1 MMKKVVC
8 FFIVLILCVVSI
20 KVSAN
25 YDQYISKSYIVM
37 DANNKNVIEGKN
49 IHLVR
54 NVASVSKIMT
64 ALVAIEKGNLDKEI
78 TILEEDLNTYGSSI
92 YLKAGNTISLLD
104 LIYGLMLRSGNDAAL
119 AIARGVSGSV
129 EEFVVL
135 MNEKASDIGMKNS
148 LFNNP
153 SGLDANEEGN
163 FSTSYDLAILMSEA
177 ISNELFA
184 KIINTK
190 SYKSEIGTWKN
201 KNKLLT
207 NYKYNLGGKTGFTD
221 KARRTLVSAS
231 RKDETTFIVVTLD
244 CGNDFNFHKFLYEK
258 NFEKY
263 QSFKVLSKGK
273 NYIEDY
279 IIDCNEDIYA
289 TLEINI
295 LGENKLIHKID
306 GKETRVYV
314 SNINKDE
321 LIGVCSISINE
332 SNKIKGF
339 KKWINIFK

>member
-1 MMKKVVC
+1 
-8 FFIVLILCVVSI
+8 
-20 KVSAN
+20 
-25 YDQYISKSYIVM
+25 
-37 DANNKNVIEGKN
+37 
-49 IHLVR
+49 
-54 NVASVSKIMT
+54 
-64 ALVAIEKGNLDKEI
+64 
-78 TILEEDLNTYGSSI
+78 
-92 YLKAGNTISLLD
+92 
-104 LIYGLMLRSGNDAAL
+104 MLRSGNDAAL

-129 EEFVVL
+129 EEFVIL

-244 CGNDFNFHKFLYEK
+244 CGNDFNFHKFLCEK

-263 QSFKVLSKGK
+263 QSFK
-273 NYIEDY
+273 
-279 IIDCNEDIYA
+279 DIYA

-295 LGENKLIHKID
+295 LGEYKLIHKIE
-306 GKETRVYV
+306 GKETKVYV
-314 SNINKDE
+314 SNTNKDE
-321 LIGVCSISINE
+321 LIGVCAISINE

>member
-1 MMKKVVC
+1 MKKVVC

-37 DANNKNVIEGKN
+37 DANSKNVIEGKN

-92 YLKAGNTISLLD
+92 YLKEGNTISLLD

-129 EEFVVL
+129 EEFVIL

-221 KARRTLVSAS
+221 KARRTLVTAS
-231 RKDETTFIVVTLD
+231 RKDESTFIVVTLD

-295 LGENKLIHKID
+295 LGEYKLIHKIE
-306 GKETRVYV
+306 GKESKVYV
-314 SNINKDE
+314 SDINRDE
-321 LIGVCSISINE
+321 LIGVCAISINE